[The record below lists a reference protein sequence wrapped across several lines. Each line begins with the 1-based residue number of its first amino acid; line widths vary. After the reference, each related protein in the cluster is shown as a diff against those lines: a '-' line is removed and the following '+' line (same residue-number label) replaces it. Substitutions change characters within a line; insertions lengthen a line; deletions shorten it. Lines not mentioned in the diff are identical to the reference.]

1 MKVICDKQSLSTAIT
16 SVSLAV
22 SSKSSL
28 PALEG
33 ILFAAKEGRLFLTG
47 YDLELGIATS
57 IEARVQEEGEVVLS
71 AKLLADIVRR
81 MPAEEISISCNQRMM
96 TELKSGVAQYSIL
109 GQPAAEF
116 PELPA
121 LTDTSTL
128 SLPQST
134 LASMIGQ
141 THFAIAVS
149 DSKPVHTGSLFEL
162 DGEHLTIVSV
172 DGYRLAMRRE
182 PMKYEGKLSFIV
194 PGKTL
199 SDLLRLLEDDDTPV
213 ALQVSKKHIL
223 FGVGHYTVV
232 SRLLEGEFLNYRAAI
247 PTAAQTTV
255 TVQTR
260 ELMDSIDR
268 TSLLIQDRLKSPLRV
283 RFGREL
289 IQISCSTAMGS
300 AYDEVGSTIQGPEVE
315 VGFNNRFLIDALRAT
330 GCDMVVLELSGP
342 TSPMKVLP
350 PQGEDFLFLVLP
362 VRLKND

>member
-16 SVSLAV
+16 HVSLAV

-33 ILFAAKEGRLFLTG
+33 ILLCAKEDRLYLTG

-57 IEARVQEEGEVVLS
+57 IEAQVREEGDVVLS

-81 MPAEEISISCNQRMM
+81 MPDDMISISCNPKMM
-96 TELKSGVAQYSIL
+96 TELKSGAAQYSIL
-109 GQPAAEF
+109 GQPGVEF
-116 PELPA
+116 PELPVLSDTA
-121 LTDTSTL
+121 SLT
-128 SLPQST
+128 LPQNT

-162 DGEHLTIVSV
+162 DGETLTIVSV

-182 PMKYEGKLSFIV
+182 KLKTDDRFSFIV

-199 SDLLRLLEDDDTPV
+199 ADLLRLLQDNDDPV
-213 ALQVSKKHIL
+213 TLQVSKKHIL
-223 FGVGHYTVV
+223 FGVGHYTVI
-232 SRLLEGEFLNYRAAI
+232 SRLLEGEFLNYKAAI
-247 PTAAQTTV
+247 PASASTVV

-283 RFGREL
+283 NFGREL
-289 IQISCSTAMGS
+289 IQISCTTAMGS
-300 AYDEVGSTIQGPEVE
+300 AYDEASCTAQGPEVE
-315 VGFNNRFLIDALRAT
+315 MGFNNRFLLDALRAA
-330 GCDMVVLELSGP
+330 GCDMIRLEINGP
-342 TSPMKVLP
+342 LSPMKVLP
-350 PQGEDFLFLVLP
+350 PQGEEFLFLVLP

>member
-1 MKVICDKQSLSTAIT
+1 MKVICDKQSLSAAIT
-16 SVSLAV
+16 NVSLAV

-33 ILFAAKEGRLFLTG
+33 ILLCAKEGRLYLTG
-47 YDLELGIATS
+47 YDLEMGIATS
-57 IEARVQEEGEVVLS
+57 IEANVQQEGDVILS

-81 MPAEEISISCNQRMM
+81 MPAEDILIFCNEKMM
-96 TELKSGVAQYSIL
+96 TQLKSGVAEYSIL

-121 LTDTSTL
+121 LTDTASLT
-128 SLPQST
+128 LPQNT

-149 DSKPVHTGSLFEL
+149 DTKPVHTGSLFEL
-162 DGEHLTIVSV
+162 DGETLTIVSV
-172 DGYRLAMRRE
+172 DGYRLAMRSE
-182 PMKYEGKLSFIV
+182 PLKTDGKLSFIV

-199 SDLLRLLEDDDTPV
+199 SDLLRLLEDDDSPV
-213 ALQVSKKHIL
+213 GLQISKKHIS
-223 FGVGHYTVV
+223 FGVGHYTVI

-247 PTAAQTTV
+247 PPSSLTMV

-260 ELMDSIDR
+260 ELIDSIDR

-283 RFGREL
+283 KFGQEL

-300 AYDEVGSTIQGPEVE
+300 AYDETNCTAQGPEVE
-315 VGFNNRFLIDALRAT
+315 MGFNNRFLLDALRAA
-330 GCDMVVLELSGP
+330 GCDMVRLAISGP
-342 TSPMKVLP
+342 LSPMKVLP